1 MNSDDDVPDVCGY
14 ENFLAEQTVHLM
26 PVSDHEDKSLFLEC
40 MGNQRAEFV
49 LRDFDF
55 DNFNVHPAD
64 LVNYSHLVPHITQHL
79 QPPVK
84 IRVSIKG
91 CLKKYNAKD
100 QGGGLFRCFKS
111 EKVYQHNFS
120 NLSANQNCYQLALRY
135 SLHTLGFNWIY
146 LAASLQ
152 DCT

>member
-1 MNSDDDVPDVCGY
+1 MSADLPTQ
-14 ENFLAEQTVHLM
+14 LWSKTVHVIR
-26 PVSDHEDKSLFLEC
+26 VSDHEDKSPLLEC

-49 LRDFDF
+49 LRDIDF
-55 DNFNVHPAD
+55 DNLNGHPAD
-64 LVNYSHLVPHITQHL
+64 LVNYSHLVLHITQHI

-84 IRVSIKG
+84 IRVSIKR

-100 QGGGLFRCFKS
+100 QGRGLFRCFKL
-111 EKVYQHNFS
+111 EQVNQHHFS
-120 NLSANQNCYQLALRY
+120 NLSANQNCYHLTLRY
-135 SLHTLGFNWIY
+135 SLHTLSFNWIF